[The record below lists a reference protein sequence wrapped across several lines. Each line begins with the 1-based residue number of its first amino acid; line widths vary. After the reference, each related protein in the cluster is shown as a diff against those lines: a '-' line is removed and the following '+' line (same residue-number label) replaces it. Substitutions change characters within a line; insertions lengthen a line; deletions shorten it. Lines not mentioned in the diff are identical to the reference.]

1 VYRYDTFSGDC
12 LEILVLPADAPFSH
26 GMTMVDGDLWYC
38 EDTTAKICRVKR

>member
-1 VYRYDTFSGDC
+1 VYRYDTVSGDC

-26 GMTMVDGDLWYC
+26 GMTRVDGDLWYC